1 MAPTSAR
8 QTSNCWPASRRGALA
23 SGVAL
28 ALGLAIASM
37 LVTLSWARG
46 LRGGEA
52 ASRSSLAGARTGP
65 PLVPVASP
73 APPGSAQPQLAVGR
87 DGAFILSWLETDAGG
102 RARFR
107 FATRTQAAWST
118 PVLVAEGT
126 DFFVNWADVPSVVQ
140 LPGGRIAAHWLQKS
154 GGDGPYAYDVKL
166 RVSDDGGAT
175 WSAPITPH
183 RDGTKTEHGFVSM
196 FEAPGGALGLVWL
209 DGRQMAAGGHHGEG
223 GGAMT
228 LRAATIDAGLALGH
242 EHVVDDR
249 VCECCPTTA
258 VRAGEAVVVAYR
270 DRGGSA
276 EIRDISVS
284 RFVDGR
290 WTPGRAVHEDGWL
303 MPACPVNGPSLAAD
317 GRRVALAWFTAEG
330 NEPRAL
336 VAFSGDAGATWGPPV
351 RVDDGVALGRVDS
364 ELLPDGSVLV
374 TWIEFEDGRSEVRGR
389 RVRPDGTKEPS
400 FPVAGVSGDR
410 ASGYPRMA
418 RSGKT
423 VLFAWTETQPVKQVR
438 LAALA
443 LR

>member
-1 MAPTSAR
+1 MTTTPAR
-8 QTSNCWPASRRGALA
+8 QMTPFASPRRAIAL
-23 SGVAL
+23 GLAL
-28 ALGLAIASM
+28 VLGLAIASM
-37 LVTLSWARG
+37 LGALASARG
-46 LRGGEA
+46 VRGAGEPPARASRGGTA
-52 ASRSSLAGARTGP
+52 P
-65 PLVPVASP
+65 QLVPIASP
-73 APPGSAQPQLAVGR
+73 APTGSAQPQLAVAR
-87 DGAFILSWLETDAGG
+87 DGAFILSWLETGEGG
-102 RARFR
+102 RTRFR
-107 FATRTQAAWST
+107 FATRTPGGAWSP

-140 LPGGRIAAHWLQKS
+140 LSGGRIAAHWLQKS
-154 GGDGPYAYDVKL
+154 GGDSPYAYDVKL
-166 RVSDDGGAT
+166 RISDDGGAT

-209 DGRQMAAGGHHGEG
+209 DGRHMAAGGHHGEG
-223 GGAMT
+223 EGAMT

-270 DRGGSA
+270 DRGDSA
-276 EIRDISVS
+276 EIRDIYAS
-284 RFVDGR
+284 RLVDGR
-290 WTPGRAVHEDGWL
+290 WTPGRAVHADGWL

-330 NEPRAL
+330 NEPRAV

-364 ELLPDGSVLV
+364 ELLPDGSALV
-374 TWIEFEDGRSEVRGR
+374 TWIEFKDGQSEVRGR

-418 RSGKT
+418 RSGGT
-423 VLFAWTETQPVKQVR
+423 VLFAWTDTQPVKQVR